1 MAPEIVSNQ
10 EYDESCDVWSS
21 GVIMYLLLNGR
32 PPFHEKT
39 REETINAIINDP
51 IDLTSTVW

>member
-21 GVIMYLLLNGR
+21 GVIMYLLLSGM
-32 PPFHEKT
+32 PPFYETT
-39 REETINAIINDP
+39 REDTIKAIINDP
-51 IDLTSTVW
+51 VDLTSTV